1 MKTIDMK
8 KALATIP
15 PASPAPQATNEPFDF
30 AAAIGQTAACV
41 VTTVTDIAPSV
52 AGFFDAVGVN
62 YRFTRAVHEGTIPD
76 PAALPATP
84 RITRTRRA

>member
-1 MKTIDMK
+1 MKTIDMR

-15 PASPAPQATNEPFDF
+15 AEKAASVKSEEPFDF

-52 AGFFDAVGVN
+52 SGFFEDIGVN
-62 YRFTRAVHEGTIPD
+62 YRFTRAVHEGKIPD
-76 PAALPATP
+76 PSILPKAP
-84 RITRTRRA
+84 RARR